1 VNDLNP
7 SSVNLLGA
15 PNPSFLMN
23 LECRDVEG
31 VAVAGLSVD
40 ELCVCDVIV
49 FARDAV
55 NSLNAELVL
64 SVLGTSLPLFLFLSF
79 SAFLFLTISP
89 VLSLIST
96 SI

>member
-1 VNDLNP
+1 MNDLNP

-31 VAVAGLSVD
+31 VAVVGLSVD

-55 NSLNAELVL
+55 NSPNAELVL
-64 SVLGTSLPLFLFLSF
+64 SVLGTSLPLFLLS
-79 SAFLFLTISP
+79 SRTQRA
-89 VLSLIST
+89 
-96 SI
+96 